1 MADGVLP
8 LRIVVGIGGD
18 VQGYPLLVQRHPGQ
32 GHIALPADEIPHG
45 APGRVHHR
53 EVIPVRIAPDHALTA
68 GGLELAVVQGLA
80 LRGDHHV
87 SVIQR
92 TGDGVALGIAHTDI
106 DTQLPG
112 AAEELTHLRP
122 VGQQGVVV
130 VHLPVLAAHGL
141 AAAHG
146 EAEGHAVGV
155 AGDEQLRKDNELRAL
170 AGGLV
175 DEPQGL
181 LKTFV
186 LAEHHR
192 GGLHHRHAAGVL
204 QISHGSTSLQN
215 DTMIIPDG
223 HAGTQ
228 QVSAQDAAAVVQRG
242 EFRLHAQAVRAANST
257 HRTGSQDRFRLCII
271 RPVLSVRHEKRRAE
285 GVGKPLPPYGKQT
298 ADAAPT

>member
-1 MADGVLP
+1 M
-8 LRIVVGIGGD
+8 
-18 VQGYPLLVQRHPGQ
+18 
-32 GHIALPADEIPHG
+32 
-45 APGRVHHR
+45 
-53 EVIPVRIAPDHALTA
+53 
-68 GGLELAVVQGLA
+68 VQGLA

-228 QVSAQDAAAVVQRG
+228 QVSAQDAAAVVQWIFLFAMKRDG
-242 EFRLHAQAVRAANST
+242 RKGSANPSRPMESRRLTPPRL
-257 HRTGSQDRFRLCII
+257 DRNRNAHPSAGIGGAFW
-271 RPVLSVRHEKRRAE
+271 
-285 GVGKPLPPYGKQT
+285 
-298 ADAAPT
+298 

>member
-1 MADGVLP
+1 M
-8 LRIVVGIGGD
+8 
-18 VQGYPLLVQRHPGQ
+18 
-32 GHIALPADEIPHG
+32 
-45 APGRVHHR
+45 
-53 EVIPVRIAPDHALTA
+53 
-68 GGLELAVVQGLA
+68 VQGLA
-80 LRGDHHV
+80 LRRDHHV

-112 AAEELTHLRP
+112 AAEEFTHLRP

-141 AAAHG
+141 AAPHG

-223 HAGTQ
+223 HPE
-228 QVSAQDAAAVVQRG
+228 R
-242 EFRLHAQAVRAANST
+242 N
-257 HRTGSQDRFRLCII
+257 RFR
-271 RPVLSVRHEKRRAE
+271 RKMQHLSYSGFSARHEKRRAE